1 MTAHDVPDDRLRM
14 AFQSLSDGWDEEC
27 PPALLEQIW
36 KAAAGDLSRDELAA
50 VLDAVAEH
58 PAAAEAWRIA
68 FALRAETSAD
78 QPASRAAHPTGR
90 WLPSYLAAAA
100 VVLVGVTV
108 ALIRTGD
115 APPASDYRSAAGYV
129 IESTVADDTV
139 VPPRALWLRWTPGPE
154 GARYHVRVTTE
165 DLRVVASQGDLDAP
179 EYLVPND
186 ALREVPPGARLLWQV
201 EAELPDGGTVASQT
215 FAVRLQ

>member
-36 KAAAGDLSRDELAA
+36 KAASGDLSRHEMEA

-68 FALRAETSAD
+68 FALRAETSAE
-78 QPASRAAHPTGR
+78 QPARRAPHTTWR

-108 ALIRTGD
+108 ALIRTGE
-115 APPASDYRSAAGYV
+115 APPASDYRSVSGYV
-129 IESTVADDTV
+129 IESTVDHDTAL
-139 VPPRALWLRWTPGPE
+139 PRAALRLRWTPGPE
-154 GARYHVRVTTE
+154 GVRYHVRVTTE
-165 DLRVVASQGDLDAP
+165 DLRVVSSQADLDAP
-179 EYLVPND
+179 EYLVPDD
-186 ALREVPPGARLLWQV
+186 ALREVPPGARVLWQV

-215 FAVRLQ
+215 FVVRLQ